1 MKFRTTWF
9 LLLLVCAL
17 GGFIWFYER
26 RTESTREHEEELR
39 KAMRF
44 SAAKTSFLRFEAGAL
59 QVECAKEGDDWKIVQ
74 PIRARAEEGEIGRIL
89 NGLETMPRGEVVAAD
104 DWKKRGL
111 TLADYGLDQPRARIT
126 LGDGLQRRTILVG
139 RDAPLG
145 RSLYIKEDG
154 RDEIVATDTNLLTFI
169 PQSVSGL
176 RSRVLLDGSPEQVRR
191 LEVRNPSGFIQALRR
206 DNGDWMIQQPLLAR
220 ADRALI
226 RDLLDQS
233 FGVRVEEFVSDSGA
247 PSASYGLDDTGLQIV
262 VTGDEKE
269 ESQTLLLGKPV
280 EKNQEQMYAR
290 LNKEDFVY
298 AVRTDAV
305 ARLSLK
311 VEDLRDRRLLPLS
324 SYDISFVRLEAGER
338 MIVLQK
344 KDDGGWLVTEP
355 KQWTADTERVKD
367 LLNQWTAARIER
379 FIDEAG
385 TNLAELG
392 LAPPACRLT
401 FSRLIASASKEGK
414 GQIVAAG
421 DEQMTLLINDAPRGD
436 DSGRLLAKLDTENS
450 VYEVSNG
457 IYRTISLDPLF
468 FRDREVLSLDST
480 NVVTITQLAGA
491 RERSIQRDGGEAAFH
506 AVPPEAGE
514 VDEEAVKDI
523 LMAISRLRVAD
534 YVADDPQDLVP
545 FGLDAPRMTLTFGLA
560 GGSGIGKTLM
570 LGAEAKAQGI
580 YAMIQGEDI
589 VFVLDKYVRD
599 RLLQD
604 LFKIRSSPIEET
616 VDVNTT
622 NSPSGP

>member
-1 MKFRTTWF
+1 MKFRTTWWLLF
-9 LLLLVCAL
+9 LACSL

-26 RTESTREHEEELR
+26 QTESTREREEQLR

-111 TLADYGLDQPRARIT
+111 TLADYGLDQPRVRIT

-145 RSLYIKEDG
+145 QALYIKEDG

-169 PQSVSGL
+169 PRSVSDL
-176 RSRVLLDGSPEQVRR
+176 RSRVLLNGSPEQVRR
-191 LEVRNPSGFIQALRR
+191 LEVRNPSGFIQASRR

-233 FGVRVEEFVSDSGA
+233 FGMRVEEFVSDSGA

-262 VTGDEKE
+262 VAGDEKE
-269 ESQTLLLGKPV
+269 EAQTLLLGKPV
-280 EKNQEQMYAR
+280 ETNSELVYAR

-298 AVRTDAV
+298 AVRTDAL

-324 SYDISFVRLEAGER
+324 SYDISFVRMEAGER

-344 KDDGGWLVTEP
+344 KEDGGWLVTEP

-392 LAPPACRLT
+392 LAPPACRMT

-421 DEQMTLLINDAPRGD
+421 DEEMTVLVNDAPQD
-436 DSGRLLAKLDTENS
+436 DSGRLLAKLEMENS
-450 VYEVSNG
+450 VYEVSNAVYG
-457 IYRTISLDPLF
+457 TVSLDPLF
-468 FRDREVLSLDST
+468 FRDREVLSLDAT
-480 NVVTITQLAGA
+480 NVVAITQWVEA
-491 RERSIQRDGGEAAFH
+491 RERSVQRDSGDAAFR

-514 VDEEAVKDI
+514 VDEEAVKDV
-523 LMAISRLRVAD
+523 LMTISRLRVTD

-570 LGAEAKAQGI
+570 LGADAKAQGI

-604 LFKIRSSPIEET
+604 LFKTRSPPIEAT
-616 VDVNTT
+616 VDANTT
-622 NSPSGP
+622 NKPGMP